1 MDKHDVD
8 KRLQNK
14 KTIITGTGDG
24 IGRDIAKAMGLNGS
38 KLAICTLGKESL
50 SRTMK
55 ILRNLGIDV
64 VGKVVDIR
72 NEQEIIEFVKESAAF
87 MGGVNVLINNA
98 AVMPSTNLKDLKT
111 ETIDHI
117 MSVNLRAPIL
127 FTREVVP
134 FMKNEGKGSII
145 HMSSVTGHNGFP
157 DVAIYGAT
165 KGGLMS
171 LARGHA
177 MQLAPYNIRVNS
189 ISPGTVDSPMLH
201 AFIHENS
208 DDPERVLAEFDRIH
222 PRGKIAS
229 PEEVANVFVFLASD
243 ESANI
248 TAEDIRCD
256 GGYCVQGSQPK

>member
-1 MDKHDVD
+1 
-8 KRLQNK
+8 
-14 KTIITGTGDG
+14 
-24 IGRDIAKAMGLNGS
+24 
-38 KLAICTLGKESL
+38 
-50 SRTMK
+50 MK
-55 ILRNLGIDV
+55 ILRSFGLDV
-64 VGKVVDIR
+64 FGKVVDIR
-72 NEQEIIEFVKESAAF
+72 NEQEIIEFVKESAAY
-87 MGGVNVLINNA
+87 MGGINVLINNA
-98 AVMPSTNLKDLKT
+98 AVMPTTHLEDLKS

-117 MSVNLRAPIL
+117 LSVNLKAPIL

-177 MQLAPYNIRVNS
+177 MELASYNIRVNS
-189 ISPGTVDSPMLH
+189 VSPGTVNSTMLH
-201 AFIHENS
+201 SFISENS
-208 DDPERVLAEFDRIH
+208 DDPKRILAEFNKIH